1 MYEVLD
7 KDTLKSENPL
17 HLSAAKHSYAS
28 KNGLMEV
35 AVQWTLHRL
44 KTSCRCQ
51 ITSAFACCCFRWP

>member
-7 KDTLKSENPL
+7 KDTLKSEIPL

-28 KNGLMEV
+28 KNGLVQV
-35 AVQWTLHRL
+35 AIQYTLHKL

-51 ITSAFACCCFRWP
+51 ITSAFA